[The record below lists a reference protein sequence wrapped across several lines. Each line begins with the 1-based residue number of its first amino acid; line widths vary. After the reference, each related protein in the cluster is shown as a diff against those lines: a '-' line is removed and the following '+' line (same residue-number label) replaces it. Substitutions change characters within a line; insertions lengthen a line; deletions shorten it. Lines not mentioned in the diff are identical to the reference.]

1 MKSIISILIV
11 FLMSFYPKYFLHS
24 STIETLDDINDVSID
39 QLRKD
44 EKRLTVKNRLIQ
56 DSLSLLRDKI
66 LQYENSR
73 ILQKISEKYENV
85 KVKAKIIKKSR
96 LRASLK
102 PFDFTDITLNQNDS
116 IILLDLDN
124 SYWYV
129 LAENSTP
136 GYIKH
141 SAIEETKEIAE
152 LRKYFSDINEAK
164 EQEEIE
170 MMQAIA
176 KEAHRKEIEKKKEEF
191 ESNRPKNLKNT
202 GIWSVKNYVDDFG
215 EITDSKYI
223 STQNK
228 IIGNFSNT
236 ATQNAKLGVSLLIE
250 ANYSHGE
257 EYNNSPSIFIFLY
270 EYGRNNPVKSTRKDT
285 YRVKLQDQDGERFDL
300 SAVNTYDR
308 LVFSEGDSKIIHNAL
323 IKGGLLKF
331 VITEIETPTT
341 KYYFEINN
349 AEFYLNAYY
358 QFFE

>member
-1 MKSIISILIV
+1 
-11 FLMSFYPKYFLHS
+11 MSFYPEYFLHA
-24 STIETLDDINDVSID
+24 STIDTLSDIHDVSID

-44 EKRLTVKNRLIQ
+44 EKRLTVKNNIIQ
-56 DSLSLLRDKI
+56 DSLNLLKDKI

-73 ILQKISEKYENV
+73 NLQMISEKYENV
-85 KVKAKIIKKSR
+85 KVKAKIIKKCR

-129 LAENSTP
+129 FAENSTF

-141 SAIEETKEIAE
+141 SEIDETKEIAE
-152 LRKYFSDINEAK
+152 LKKYFSDINEAK
-164 EQEEIE
+164 EQEEIK
-170 MMQAIA
+170 MMQVIA
-176 KEAHRKEIEKKKEEF
+176 KDAHQKEIERKKNEF
-191 ESNRPKNLKNT
+191 ESNRPINLKNT

-215 EITDSKYI
+215 EKTDSKFI

-236 ATQNAKLGVSLLIE
+236 ATQNSKLGVSLVIE
-250 ANYSHGE
+250 SNYSRGE

-270 EYGRNNPVKSTRKDT
+270 EYGSNNPVKSTRKDT
-285 YRVKLQDQDGERFDL
+285 YRVKLQDKDGERFDL
-300 SAVNTYDR
+300 SAENTSDR

-331 VITEIETPTT
+331 VITEIGTPTT
-341 KYYFEINN
+341 NYYFEINN
-349 AEFYLNAYY
+349 AGFYLNAYY